1 MRRDIIIPD
10 ELTVLSYYLKTHGGK
25 MTTPRATVLEAFLS
39 LERHVTTEQ
48 VFETARKADPSIGQA
63 TVFRTMR
70 LLAEAG
76 LAREARTALGSME
89 YEHSYR
95 HAHHDHLICVDCGK
109 VVEFEDE
116 GIEKAQEAVY
126 RSLGFEPTWHRMEL
140 LGRCPTCVK
149 SVRAAKNTSIRGKH
163 A

>member
-1 MRRDIIIPD
+1 MRRDIVTPD
-10 ELTVLSYYLKTHGGK
+10 ELTVLSSYLKSHGRK
-25 MTTPRATVLEAFLS
+25 ITAPRMIVLEAFLG
-39 LERHVTTEQ
+39 LERHVTAEQ
-48 VFETARKADPSIGQA
+48 VFEAARNADPGIGQA

-70 LLAEAG
+70 LFAEAG
-76 LAREARTALGSME
+76 LAREARTAAGSME
-89 YEHSYR
+89 YEHAYR

-140 LGRCPTCVK
+140 LGRCPACAK
-149 SVRAAKNTSIRGKH
+149 GVRTAKAVSTRKK
-163 A
+163 

>member
-1 MRRDIIIPD
+1 MKREILIPD
-10 ELTVLSYYLKTHGGK
+10 ELTVLSAYLKSHGGK
-25 MTTPRATVLEAFLS
+25 MTAPRATVLEAFLS
-39 LERHVTTEQ
+39 LERHVTAEQ
-48 VFETARKADPSIGQA
+48 VFEVARKTDPGIGQA

-76 LAREARTALGSME
+76 LAREARTAAGSME
-89 YEHSYR
+89 YEHAYR

-140 LGRCPTCVK
+140 LGRCPACAK
-149 SVRAAKNTSIRGKH
+149 SVRAAKNIPVHGKR